1 MQERKEFVELS
12 NELNYHRYILSQG
25 EANGLFRSMSMS
37 EYIALR
43 KITQKN
49 PGAGKTYLHDIAE
62 ELHLSIPKT
71 SKMVRKLNEKGLV
84 NWAHDGDGSEG
95 TYVTITDAGN
105 RLMQRQEAFLEDY
118 YGRVIRR
125 FGEENMITLLQLVRQ
140 LEEAMESE
148 INWEGDDADG
158 DF

>member
-25 EANGLFRSMSMS
+25 EASGLFRSMSMS
-37 EYIALR
+37 EYIALQ
-43 KITQKN
+43 KITKKN

-105 RLMQRQEAFLEDY
+105 QLMQRQEAFLEDY

-125 FGEENMITLLQLVRQ
+125 FGEENMIMLLQLVRQ